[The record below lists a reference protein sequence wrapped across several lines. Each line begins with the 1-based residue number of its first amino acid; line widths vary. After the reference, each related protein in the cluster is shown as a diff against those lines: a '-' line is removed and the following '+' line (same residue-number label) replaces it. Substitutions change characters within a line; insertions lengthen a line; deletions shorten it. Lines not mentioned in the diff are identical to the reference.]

1 MLIPHTRNSFQM
13 AMRSDLL
20 SNKPLERPGMIAPLD
35 VEAASAGRSALSRWA
50 DGGAATDDATR
61 AASVS
66 AM

>member
-1 MLIPHTRNSFQM
+1 M